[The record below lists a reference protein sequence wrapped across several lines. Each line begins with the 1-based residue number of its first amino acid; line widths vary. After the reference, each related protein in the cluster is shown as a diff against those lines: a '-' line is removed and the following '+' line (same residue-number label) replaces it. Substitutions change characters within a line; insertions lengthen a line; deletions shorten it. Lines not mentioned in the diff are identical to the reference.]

1 MSQSVRLN
9 SRARENIHSITLSHK
24 IISSST
30 KADYSPVPT
39 PINININI
47 NIYRLVGRAGG
58 LENVLQILCRK
69 ICVYQFFFVSLR
81 EILRAVQN
89 L

>member
-24 IISSST
+24 NISSST

-47 NIYRLVGRAGG
+47 YRLVGRAGG
-58 LENVLQILCRK
+58 LANVLQILCRK
-69 ICVYQFFFVSLR
+69 ICVYQFFFVPLR